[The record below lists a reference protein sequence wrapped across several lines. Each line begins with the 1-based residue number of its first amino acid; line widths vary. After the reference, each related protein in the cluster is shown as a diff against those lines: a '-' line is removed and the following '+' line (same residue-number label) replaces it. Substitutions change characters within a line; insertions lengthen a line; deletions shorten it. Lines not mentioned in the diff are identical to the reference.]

1 MKTDR
6 LIDMLSTNVE
16 PARRSDI
23 WKTLAFALVVGLVAA
38 FGVMLVTV
46 GERPNL
52 TAPSN
57 LDFVA
62 VKLAFALVVI
72 IASGIALLR
81 LAKPGG
87 ERLRLAPYLL
97 PVTFALV
104 MGSIVGL
111 DLVISAHAPGLMGSD
126 TWMCIGCIPL
136 FAILPFAA
144 LLLALRRAA
153 PTDLRRAGALAG
165 LLAGGVG
172 AAAYA
177 LHCPDD
183 SFLFVTVWYGA
194 TLAFCMAIGAIVGP
208 RLLRW

>member
-1 MKTDR
+1 MNTDR
-6 LIDMLSTNVE
+6 LIDMLSTHVE

-23 WKTLAFALVVGLVAA
+23 WKTLALALVVGLVAA
-38 FGVMLVTV
+38 FAVMLVTV

-57 LDFVA
+57 VDFVA
-62 VKLAFALVVI
+62 IKLAFAVVVI

-104 MGSIVGL
+104 MGAIVGL
-111 DLVISAHAPGLMGSD
+111 DLAISAHAPGMMGSD
-126 TWMCIGCIPL
+126 TLMCLGCIPL
-136 FAILPFAA
+136 FAILPFVA
-144 LLLALRRAA
+144 LIFALRQAA

-183 SFLFVTVWYGA
+183 SFLFITVWYGA
-194 TLAFCMAIGAIVGP
+194 ALAFCTAVGATIGP